1 MDSIPGRRLLLLL
14 KYRFKAS
21 YLRLATL
28 SISTGW
34 KDLID
39 VEMRYA
45 LSTVGGHSSHIIWIQ
60 CRWMTATIITMGWEK
75 THPASSAVRETHQGG
90 WCHMMC
96 SQEETSPSCC
106 KVKASKDVL
115 QKGFKAVTT
124 QKKKKKVW
132 YFQISY
138 DRSAV
143 CFIPITLFF
152 LPFPA
157 HSLLWALLMVE
168 IQQVTMEH
176 LLIRQSVSKA
186 N

>member
-124 QKKKKKVW
+124 QKKKKKSL
-132 YFQISY
+132 ILS
-138 DRSAV
+138 D
-143 CFIPITLFF
+143 
-152 LPFPA
+152 
-157 HSLLWALLMVE
+157 LLWQICCLFYPHYLVFSPLPSSLIALSSTDGRDTAGNYGTLVN
-168 IQQVTMEH
+168 
-176 LLIRQSVSKA
+176 KA
-186 N
+186 ECQ